1 MFTYK
6 QLRKYNNQILLNM
19 LETEKKGLVEYKNKK
34 EFEHERM
41 TLKMIEKIEKVLKER
56 ESELK

>member
-6 QLRKYNNQILLNM
+6 QLRKYDNQILLNM
-19 LETEKKGLVEYKNKK
+19 LETEKKGLIEYQNKK

-41 TLKMIEKIEKVLKER
+41 TLKMIEKIKKVLKER
-56 ESELK
+56 ESE

>member
-1 MFTYK
+1 MYTYK

-19 LETEKKGLVEYKNKK
+19 LETEKKGLVEYQNKK
-34 EFEHERM
+34 EFEHEKM

-56 ESELK
+56 ESE

>member
-19 LETEKKGLVEYKNKK
+19 LETEKKGLIEYQNKK

-56 ESELK
+56 ESE